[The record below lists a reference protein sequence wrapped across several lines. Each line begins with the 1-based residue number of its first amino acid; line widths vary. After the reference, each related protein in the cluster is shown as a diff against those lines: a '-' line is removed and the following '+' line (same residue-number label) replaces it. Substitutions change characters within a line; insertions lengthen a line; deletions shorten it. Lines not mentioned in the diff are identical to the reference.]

1 MVIAQKYTDSH
12 QRNHLT
18 GYYASGDFAHLHGR
32 CGVNAHEYAP
42 NLSNSGAGSLE
53 RRSLLWS
60 TIGLGMLV
68 VIGLIGA
75 WTLRQ
80 ISDSDQWVDHTR
92 EVITQNQKLLSDIKD
107 AESGERGYII
117 SGDEAYLAAYEK
129 VAQDIPPGTDNLL
142 SLTHDNPSQ
151 QDRLKHLQ
159 ELVGQRLAVLNNA
172 LHQRK
177 QSGFEA
183 AQKVVTAGAGRAA
196 MEQIRDTSAQIEVEE
211 YRLLRER
218 SQRRQAAIRGGFIA
232 ILGASAIALFAL
244 LSAPKDVRRA
254 LRQRDQAK
262 QAQQQSEFTTNA
274 LFESAAQSILIVD
287 QSGRIVM
294 ANPATESML
303 GYRKEELLGQSIEM
317 LVPENLRGVHVAHR
331 GQYFRNAQTRPMGL
345 GMDLQARR
353 KDGAVFAAEISLSHI
368 RSGDQTLAVAF
379 VSDVSRRK
387 ADADALHQQK
397 EELRALTARLMTAQD
412 DERRRISRNLHDD
425 LSQNLAFLAMDL
437 GKLASNP
444 ALGSLAGDVRPL
456 QLRAVD
462 AAENVRQISH
472 QLHPSV
478 LDDIGLD
485 AALEQYCEEFE
496 NRSGITTTFIGRNVP
511 DALSKEI
518 SSSIYHIAQECL
530 RNVAK
535 HSGAKTVSVAIEYR
549 QNLLRLKVRDEGVGL
564 KPSGANGIGIVAMK
578 ERAHLIN
585 GQLSIQ
591 SEHGA
596 GTEVS
601 VEVPVEG

>member
-1 MVIAQKYTDSH
+1 
-12 QRNHLT
+12 
-18 GYYASGDFAHLHGR
+18 
-32 CGVNAHEYAP
+32 VNAHEPAP
-42 NLSNSGAGSLE
+42 NLSKSEAGFLE

-75 WTLRQ
+75 WTLRE
-80 ISDSDQWVDHTR
+80 INRSDQWVDHTR

-117 SGDEAYLAAYEK
+117 TGDEAYLAPYQAA
-129 VAQDIPPGTDNLL
+129 VQDIAPRMA
-142 SLTHDNPSQ
+142 S
-151 QDRLKHLQ
+151 LQ
-159 ELVGQRLAVLNNA
+159 ELTRDNSSQQERLKTLQTLISQRLTVLSDA
-172 LHQRK
+172 LQQRK

-183 AQKVVTAGAGRAA
+183 AEKVVIAGAGRTV
-196 MEQIRDTSAQIEVEE
+196 MEQIRDKNAQIEAEE

-218 SQRRQAAIRGGFIA
+218 SQQRQAGIRDGFVA

-254 LRQRDQAK
+254 VRQRDQAK
-262 QAQQQSEFTTNA
+262 LAQQESEFTTNA
-274 LFESAAQSILIVD
+274 LFESAAQAILIVD
-287 QSGRIVM
+287 QGGRIVM
-294 ANPATESML
+294 ANPATAGML
-303 GYRKEELLGQSIEM
+303 GYQKEELLGQSIEM
-317 LVPENLRGVHVAHR
+317 LIPENLRGVHVAHR
-331 GQYFRNAQTRPMGL
+331 GQYFREAKTRPMGL

-353 KDGAVFAAEISLSHI
+353 KDGSVFAAEISLSHI
-368 RSGDQTLAVAF
+368 RSGNETLAVAF

-387 ADADALHQQK
+387 ADADALRQQK

-412 DERRRISRNLHDD
+412 DERRRIARNLHDD

-444 ALGSLAGDVRPL
+444 ALATAAGEIRPL

-478 LDDIGLD
+478 LDDIGLE

-496 NRSGITTTFIGRNVP
+496 KRSGITTSFISRNVP
-511 DALSKEI
+511 DVLSKEI
-518 SSSIYHIAQECL
+518 SGSVYHIAKECL

-535 HSGAKTVSVAIEYR
+535 HSGAKIVSVAIEYR
-549 QNLLRLKVRDEGVGL
+549 TSVLHLTVRDEGVGL
-564 KPSGANGIGIVAMK
+564 KPSEANGIGIVAMK

-585 GQLSIQ
+585 GTLSIQ
-591 SEHGA
+591 SENGA